1 MRQKH
6 LLALLSI
13 ASIVILFI
21 AMSARQRTD
30 AQQPPLPLPPE
41 STAEPLPVDREKYSP
56 ARYGIPE
63 TLGGL
68 QVVAVVS
75 HETNPCSPEGFMNVI
90 LQSNEPSL
98 DEYLQSDTTQQSV
111 ELAMQELKAMYP
123 DPAASVSVVGPIEDM
138 DGLFVRLEE
147 NYLAGQRAIAL
158 GGCIRFGGPF
168 MLEESLSL
176 PPESTAEPLPVD
188 REKYSPARYG
198 IPNPLGGFEV
208 LAVVGHEQHPCSPE
222 DFIEVHLQESDETW
236 DKDRPNQTS
245 ASITAALNELTAL
258 YPNAVI
264 STSGRIDDLDTFF
277 MRLEQASI
285 MSQESVATGRC
296 IPLSGGIEALNP
308 TESTAE
314 PLPVDREKY
323 SPARYGVP
331 ETLAGFEVVAVVTH
345 ETNPCSP
352 EDFMDVYIQVPQTT
366 ASEYLQSPTAAQID
380 EAMAELNQLYPKAGI
395 STFGPY
401 VHADVFFAQLDKTMR
416 QAQEVVALGRCFP
429 LGGPRMREESLPVLP
444 ESTAEPLPVDREK
457 YSPARYGI
465 PATLAGFEVLAV
477 VTHEQNPCSP
487 EDFLQVYLQGVES
500 SLEEYQQGNTPANVG
515 KAFDELRLI
524 YPSAVISIGHKVEDL
539 DAFFLELDTSN
550 RQRQQAAATYGCQPL
565 GGPIVEVTPSETE

>member
-1 MRQKH
+1 MRHKN
-6 LLALLSI
+6 LLPLLSI

-30 AQQPPLPLPPE
+30 AQQPPLPLPVAPE

-111 ELAMQELKAMYP
+111 ELAMRELKAMYP

-198 IPNPLGGFEV
+198 IP
-208 LAVVGHEQHPCSPE
+208 
-222 DFIEVHLQESDETW
+222 
-236 DKDRPNQTS
+236 
-245 ASITAALNELTAL
+245 
-258 YPNAVI
+258 
-264 STSGRIDDLDTFF
+264 
-277 MRLEQASI
+277 
-285 MSQESVATGRC
+285 
-296 IPLSGGIEALNP
+296 
-308 TESTAE
+308 
-314 PLPVDREKY
+314 
-323 SPARYGVP
+323 
-331 ETLAGFEVVAVVTH
+331 
-345 ETNPCSP
+345 
-352 EDFMDVYIQVPQTT
+352 
-366 ASEYLQSPTAAQID
+366 
-380 EAMAELNQLYPKAGI
+380 
-395 STFGPY
+395 
-401 VHADVFFAQLDKTMR
+401 
-416 QAQEVVALGRCFP
+416 
-429 LGGPRMREESLPVLP
+429 
-444 ESTAEPLPVDREK
+444 
-457 YSPARYGI
+457 
-465 PATLAGFEVLAV
+465 ATLAGFEVLAV

-500 SLEEYQQGNTPANVG
+500 SLEEYRQGSTPANVG

-524 YPSAVISIGHKVEDL
+524 YPSAVISIGHRVEDL
-539 DAFFLELDTSN
+539 DAYFRELDTSI

-565 GGPIVEVTPSETE
+565 GGPIVEVTPSETD